1 MIVDVQPVTA
11 RHVDVYDDVVIH
23 NDDSIVS
30 GDISDPEFIE
40 QLVNYKL
47 STKNTLTVFLETED
61 NEAK

>member
-1 MIVDVQPVTA
+1 MIVDVQPAVTA

-47 STKNTLTVFLETED
+47 TTKNTLTKFS
-61 NEAK
+61 